1 MAKKSTA
8 KKKSKAKKKITGG
21 QGVVRLND
29 VMDLLKKQ
37 AAMLEFL
44 YDHVVQVQE
53 KTDTPEASNRKKT
66 ESISLSKIR
75 VIANVYKKAF
85 GEDSLRDV
93 FLEYGADPEKTTAKM
108 LSSIDPAKYPGLIK
122 SLDEKPPSKEKTIM
136 HGEVLEALDELKKK
150 KRKKII
156 KEFNMDIEKM
166 NNEEYDEQFLFEV
179 MSKITGK

>member
-8 KKKSKAKKKITGG
+8 KKKSVGKKKTTGVKTEVSLKELMSELKN
-21 QGVVRLND
+21 QTSMLIYIR
-29 VMDLLKKQ
+29 DLLKEARQ
-37 AAMLEFL
+37 NSGQLE
-44 YDHVVQVQE
+44 E
-53 KTDTPEASNRKKT
+53 SNNKKT
-66 ESISLSKIR
+66 QEIALPKIR
-75 VIANVYKKAF
+75 VIANAYKKTF

-122 SLDEKPPSKEKTIM
+122 SLDEEPPSKEKTIM

-156 KEFNMDIEKM
+156 KEFNIDIEKM

>member
-8 KKKSKAKKKITGG
+8 KKKSIGKKKTTG
-21 QGVVRLND
+21 V
-29 VMDLLKKQ
+29 
-37 AAMLEFL
+37 
-44 YDHVVQVQE
+44 
-53 KTDTPEASNRKKT
+53 KT
-66 ESISLSKIR
+66 EVTLKELMFELKNQTSILVYIQDHIKEAKHNLAEFEESLVVETEPTSLAKIR

-93 FLEYGADPEKTTAKM
+93 FLEYGADPNKTTAKM

-122 SLDEKPPSKEKTIM
+122 SLDEKQPSKEKTIM

-156 KEFNMDIEKM
+156 KEFNIDIEKM